1 MKNKKKGKIIILSGP
16 SGSGKTTIH
25 EKALLSKKLKGK
37 VSRSVSMTTRKKRQ
51 GEKNRR
57 DYFFISAKMFLY
69 KVRAGHFLEW
79 ARVFDHYYGTP
90 LKHVRDLL
98 KSGKSVLLCI
108 DVQGARQVMK
118 RCPEAVSIFIKPPSM
133 EELKRRLVKRG
144 TEEEKT
150 LVMRLNMADKEMKE
164 AKRYSRIVTN
174 SVLSAACREVEQ
186 FILQE
191 IQ

>member
-1 MKNKKKGKIIILSGP
+1 MKNTKKGKIIILSGP

-25 EKALLSKKLKGK
+25 EKILLSKKLKGK
-37 VSRSVSMTTRKKRQ
+37 VARSVSMTTRKKRR
-51 GEKNRR
+51 GEKHRR
-57 DYFFISAKMFLY
+57 DYFFISVKMFLY
-69 KVRAGHFLEW
+69 KVQAGHFLEW

-90 LKHVRDLL
+90 LKNVRDLL

-150 LVMRLNMADKEMKE
+150 LAIRLNMADKEMKE
-164 AKRYSRIVTN
+164 AKRYSCIVTN
-174 SVLSAACREVEQ
+174 SVLAVACREVEQ

-191 IQ
+191 LR

>member
-1 MKNKKKGKIIILSGP
+1 MKNTKKGKIIILSGP

-25 EKALLSKKLKGK
+25 EKVLLSKKLKGK
-37 VSRSVSMTTRKKRQ
+37 VARSVSMTTRKKRQ

-57 DYFFISAKMFLY
+57 DYFFISVKMFLY

-90 LKHVRDLL
+90 LKYVRDLL

-144 TEEEKT
+144 TEEEKI
-150 LVMRLNMADKEMKE
+150 LAIRLNMADKEMKE
-164 AKRYSRIVTN
+164 AKRYSCIVTN
-174 SVLSAACREVEQ
+174 SALAAACREVEQ